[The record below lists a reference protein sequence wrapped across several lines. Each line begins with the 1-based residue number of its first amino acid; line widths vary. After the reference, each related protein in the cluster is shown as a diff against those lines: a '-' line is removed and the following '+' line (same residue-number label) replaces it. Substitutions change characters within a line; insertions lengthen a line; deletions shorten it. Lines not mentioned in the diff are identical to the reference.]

1 MSKRTNIVD
10 LMNSEECVLPEP
22 QELEAKAEAMPPKVR
37 LGLYVSAM
45 LSLRQKDYSYQ
56 DIADWLTEELGV
68 PIKRGQVSYVLN
80 TPAVVQEEEERNE
93 DLADE
98 AEERP

>member
-1 MSKRTNIVD
+1 MTTIDV
-10 LMNSEECVLPEP
+10 LMNSEEYVLPEP
-22 QELEAKAEAMPPKVR
+22 QELEAKAEAMPPKIR
-37 LGLYVSAM
+37 LSLYFSAM
-45 LSLRQKDYSYQ
+45 ASLRQKDYSYQ

-80 TPAVVQEEEERNE
+80 TPAVIQEEEEREE